1 MAAGVSVSHPVYTRE
16 ILRLAAA
23 IPNQVDFADLAEESE
38 MRSPTCG
45 SRLRLAIDRD
55 EEGRIVAVRQAVQ
68 ACAFGQASASL
79 VASGAAGRT
88 VQSLIQIDEVVADW
102 LSGCAVSAPW
112 PGLDALEPARTRTG
126 RHGAIL
132 LPFRA
137 LAREARK
144 LQS

>member
-1 MAAGVSVSHPVYTRE
+1 MSVGDPIYTRE

-23 IPNQVDFADLAEESE
+23 IPNQVDFAELAEESE
-38 MRSPTCG
+38 LRSPACG

-55 EEGRIVAVRQAVQ
+55 EEGCIVSVRQAVQ
-68 ACAFGQASASL
+68 ACAFGQAAAAL
-79 VASGAAGRT
+79 VASAAVGRT
-88 VQSLIQIDEVVADW
+88 AQSLTEVDELVANW
-102 LSGCAVSAPW
+102 LSGKEASAPW
-112 PGLDALEPARTRTG
+112 PGLGLLEPARTRAG

-137 LAREARK
+137 LAREARR